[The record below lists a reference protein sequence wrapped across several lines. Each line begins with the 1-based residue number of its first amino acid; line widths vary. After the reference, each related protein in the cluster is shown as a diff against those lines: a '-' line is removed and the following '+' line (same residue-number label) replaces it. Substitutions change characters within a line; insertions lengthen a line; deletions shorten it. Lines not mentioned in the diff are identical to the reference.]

1 MNTAFQQEVEQLCI
15 NVAQLR
21 QEVEQM
27 AQLYAD
33 PNISMHELSWYLG
46 ISVAV
51 VALLFIPLMLELV
64 EVL

>member
-1 MNTAFQQEVEQLCI
+1 MNTAFQREIELLCI
-15 NVAQLR
+15 NVAELR

-33 PNISMHELSWYLG
+33 PDMSMRELSWYLG

-51 VALLFIPLMLELV
+51 VALLFIPLTLELV
-64 EVL
+64 GVL

>member
-1 MNTAFQQEVEQLCI
+1 MNAAFQQEVEQLCI

-33 PNISMHELSWYLG
+33 LDLSMRELSWYLG

-51 VALLFIPLMLELV
+51 VALLFIPWTLELV
-64 EVL
+64 GVF